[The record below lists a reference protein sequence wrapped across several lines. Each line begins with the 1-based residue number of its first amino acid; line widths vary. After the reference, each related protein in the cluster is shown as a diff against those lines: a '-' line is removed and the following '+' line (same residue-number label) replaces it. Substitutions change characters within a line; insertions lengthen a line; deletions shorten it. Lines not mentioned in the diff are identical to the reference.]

1 MNQLIKGSI
10 LVALAASCYGTLTSF
25 VKLSYE
31 AGFTT
36 VEITFSQLL
45 IGFLGFLVINSFYN
59 KRSTV
64 DLNRTQL
71 NKKRLWLV
79 LAGFSIGA
87 TSIFYYTA
95 VRYIT
100 VSLGIVLL
108 MQSVWISALVDLVIN
123 KVPLTRRKSIAI
135 LVVLIGTIL
144 ASDVWQ
150 QDQAFDLRGIG
161 FGLLAA
167 LSFTVTLFTSNNVAL
182 NFTSVTRSKWM
193 LLGGLIVVSTYASRE
208 LVTDFN
214 YDVFLIW
221 GPVLALFGTILPPLF
236 FTTGMPKVSVGLG
249 AIVSSLELPVA
260 VFMGY
265 LILGEEQNLI
275 KWIGI
280 VFILSAIVIMNY
292 KSAKLR

>member
-1 MNQLIKGSI
+1 MNQLVKGSI
-10 LVALAASCYGTLTSF
+10 LVSMAATCYGTLTSF

-45 IGFLGFLVINSFYN
+45 IGYIGFLVINFFYD
-59 KRSTV
+59 KKSSV
-64 DLNRTQL
+64 AMSKSQL
-71 NKKRLWLV
+71 NKKRLWLI

-87 TSIFYYTA
+87 TSIFYYSA

-108 MQSVWISALVDLVIN
+108 MQSVWISAFADLIIN
-123 KVPLTRRKSIAI
+123 KVPLTKRKSIAI
-135 LVVLIGTIL
+135 VVVLIGTIL

-150 QDQAFDLRGIG
+150 QDQEFDLRGIG

-167 LSFTVTLFTSNNVAL
+167 LSFTVTLFASNNVAL
-182 NFTSVTRSKWM
+182 NFTAVTRSKWM
-193 LLGGLIVVSTYASRE
+193 LLGGLFVVSLYALPE
-208 LVTDFN
+208 LFSGFN
-214 YDVFLIW
+214 FDVFLVW

-236 FTTGMPKVSVGLG
+236 FTSGMPKVTVGLG

-260 VFMGY
+260 VFMGF
-265 LILGEEQNLI
+265 LILGEEQNII
-275 KWIGI
+275 KWVGI
-280 VFILSAIVIMNY
+280 LFILLAIVIMNY
-292 KSAKLR
+292 RKVEAN